1 MKRPVRAVLDT
12 NIVLSALLFAS
23 GRLAPIRFAWQRSA
37 FRPLLSR
44 ATTEELIRTLGYPKF
59 ALTDAERDELLAD
72 YLPYCTVVTIPAN
85 PPTVPRCRDPFDP
98 PFLHLAAHGK
108 ADYLVTGDRDLL
120 ALQGQLRCAIVTA
133 EAFQSA
139 LDLR

>member
-1 MKRPVRAVLDT
+1 MSQLTD
-12 NIVLSALLFAS
+12 LFTS
-23 GRLAPIRFAWQRSA
+23 LRLPTMPEVAH
-37 FRPLLSR
+37 
-44 ATTEELIRTLGYPKF
+44 ELIRTLGYPKF
-59 ALTDAERDELLAD
+59 ALTAAERDELLAD
-72 YLPYCTVVTIPAN
+72 YLPYCSVVTIPPKPLA
-85 PPTVPRCRDPFDP
+85 VPRGRDPFDV

-139 LDLR
+139 LDLH